1 MAKPSWIQLDK
12 ESGSGNGSVNITAA
26 SQNTG
31 RNARSG
37 VLTYSAANCE
47 DVVQTVNQAGKPEFV
62 TIQGTATVSKT
73 GGNVTLSGKSNSK
86 RLILSLG
93 TGGTLDITLPSKY
106 TANSV
111 ETDNGVN
118 ITGDP
123 GATSEYNFS
132 ITISGIAENTSI
144 NELTKQLI
152 VTDDGGHTATCAIT
166 QAAGDA
172 YLEVSPVT
180 IELAWDGATGATAT
194 VTSNTSWTVA

>member
-47 DVVQTVNQAGKPEFV
+47 DVAQTVNQAGKSEFV
-62 TIQGTATVSKT
+62 TIQGTAAIGKT
-73 GGNVTLSGKSNSK
+73 GGNLTLSGKSNSK
-86 RLILSLG
+86 KLTFSLG

-111 ETDNGVN
+111 ETDNGVD

-123 GATSEYNFS
+123 GATSEYDFS
-132 ITISGIAENTSI
+132 ITITGIAENTSI
-144 NELTKQLI
+144 DELTKQLI
-152 VTDDGGHTATCAIT
+152 VTDDGGHTATCTIT

-172 YLEVSPVT
+172 YLEVSPTT
-180 IELAWDGATGATAT
+180 IELAWDAATSATAT
-194 VTSNTSWTVA
+194 VSSNTSWTVA